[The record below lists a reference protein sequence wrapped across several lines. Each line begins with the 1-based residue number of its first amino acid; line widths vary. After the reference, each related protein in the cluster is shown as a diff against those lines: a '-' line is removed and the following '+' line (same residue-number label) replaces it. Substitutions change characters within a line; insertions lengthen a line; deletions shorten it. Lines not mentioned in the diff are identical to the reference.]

1 MDDGYSPVGILL
13 LIGFILLEAAFYGF
27 GSAIQNMDEDE
38 LEEEAGKGDAAAA
51 RMLRVIENPAN
62 LINTIQIDRK
72 STRQNSSHIR
82 RSRMPSSA

>member
-62 LINTIQIDRK
+62 LINTIQIM
-72 STRQNSSHIR
+72 TCLLYT
-82 RSRMPSSA
+82 SRCV